1 MKRMALIVE
10 MLDFVQ
16 AFAFGSCEVERIGRI
31 MNLTKNKL
39 RTDLG
44 DTRFFA
50 LCFIK
55 HTMPHLS
62 AIDFE
67 PLLKMW
73 YEDGHNDSN
82 SLRRGDEP
90 SVVVQRLAR
99 EKTRRNHTPIG
110 TKKS

>member
-1 MKRMALIVE
+1 MAFF
-10 MLDFVQ
+10 D
-16 AFAFGSCEVERIGRI
+16 ASPASFADDENERHKKK
-31 MNLTKNKL
+31 MNVT
-39 RTDLG
+39 
-44 DTRFFA
+44 

-73 YEDGHNDSN
+73 YEDGHNDAN

-99 EKTRRNHTPIG
+99 EKKRRNHTPIG
-110 TKKS
+110 TI